1 MCILQ
6 IKRIVLDVGY
16 IKDLCAIGRLKKEEK
31 FNKMSLAKLNIIK
44 ERKKMINNI
53 ESKKQTTKQITIFDN
68 YEFPSYE
75 QIMDVYAKEFASY
88 VLPKGDT
95 IFGFWMQTLA
105 DLEFLNLELGGLTE
119 EYAIDPVNRVVNLK
133 GDEDYIRL
141 RIAHLEKVK
150 GETTLYTD
158 LVDKFDDTNAY
169 AFHNLYPYKGKFY
182 PRLVRTLINAFKLNH
197 NSLLLDPFNGSG
209 TATHEAS
216 LMGIKSVGIDVT
228 PMGIVLSE
236 LKNDLLFI
244 DEQKLNFEPKE
255 LQDILETIEN
265 RKWQHPDPRIH
276 KLMLVIYFDTVDA
289 FVRTSRY
296 NRKGKQGLFIEKLNY
311 IKNCYK
317 KTMEIKDKYGL
328 KFESARI
335 IEVDILE
342 LKSMNEMKEK
352 FDACITSPPYYFSI
366 DYVGKDKIAYD
377 YLGADMK
384 KIESKYLGMKNNV
397 HLKGKGNYNGLP
409 SRVAMYYDDLKEAI
423 KNIFWA
429 LKPGGKLAIII
440 GDSTVNGK
448 KIPTTMTTK
457 KFCEEAGFK
466 FEKLIFNPLLGARNR
481 AIRGESVI
489 ICEKGK

>member
-1 MCILQ
+1 MIENTQ
-6 IKRIVLDVGY
+6 P
-16 IKDLCAIGRLKKEEK
+16 KK
-31 FNKMSLAKLNIIK
+31 L
-44 ERKKMINNI
+44 
-53 ESKKQTTKQITIFDN
+53 TKQATMFDT

-75 QIMDVYAKEFASY
+75 EIMDAYAKEFANY
-88 VLPKGDT
+88 ILPKGNT

-105 DLEFLNLELGGLTE
+105 DLEFLDLELQGLTD
-119 EYAIDPVNRVVNLK
+119 EYKIDPVNRVVNLK
-133 GDEDYIRL
+133 GDEEFIRL

-150 GETTLYTD
+150 GKTTLYTE
-158 LVDKFDDTNAY
+158 LVDKFGDTNAY

-182 PRLVRTLINAFKLNH
+182 PRVVRTLINAFKLNH

-209 TATHEAS
+209 TTTHEAS
-216 LMGIKSVGIDVT
+216 IMGIKSVGIDVT

-244 DEQKLNFEPKE
+244 DEQKLSFTPKE
-255 LQDILETIEN
+255 LQDILEAIEN
-265 RKWQHPDPRIH
+265 RKWQHGDPLIH
-276 KLMLVIYFDTVDA
+276 KLMLAVYFDTVDA
-289 FVRTSRY
+289 FVRTTRY
-296 NRKGKQGLFIEKLNY
+296 NRKGIVGLFIEKFNY

-328 KFESARI
+328 KFEPARI
-335 IEVDILE
+335 IEGDILE
-342 LKSMNEMKEK
+342 LKNMSELEGK

-377 YLGADMK
+377 YLGVDTK
-384 KIESKYLGMKNNV
+384 KIESKYLGMKNSA
-397 HLKGKGNYNGLP
+397 HLKSNYSGLP
-409 SRVAMYYDDLKEAI
+409 PRVAMYYEDLKESI

-457 KFCEEAGFK
+457 KFCEESGFK
-466 FEKLIFNPLLGARNR
+466 FKKLIFNPLLGARNR

-489 ICEKGK
+489 ICEKVE

>member
-1 MCILQ
+1 M
-6 IKRIVLDVGY
+6 IK
-16 IKDLCAIGRLKKEEK
+16 
-31 FNKMSLAKLNIIK
+31 NT
-44 ERKKMINNI
+44 
-53 ESKKQTTKQITIFDN
+53 ESEKQTTTQTTMFGT

-75 QIMDVYAKEFASY
+75 EIMEAYAKEFANY
-88 VLPKGDT
+88 ILPKGDT

-105 DLEFLNLELGGLTE
+105 DLEFLDLELQGLTK
-119 EYAIDPVNRVVNLK
+119 EYSIDPVNRVVNLK
-133 GDEDYIRL
+133 GDEDFIRL

-150 GETTLYTD
+150 EKITLYTE
-158 LVDKFDDTNAY
+158 LVDKFGDTNAY

-182 PRLVRTLINAFKLNH
+182 PRVVRTLLNAFKLNQD
-197 NSLLLDPFNGSG
+197 SLLLDPFNGSG

-244 DEQKLNFEPKE
+244 DEQKLNFAPKK
-255 LQDILETIEN
+255 LQDIFQVIEN
-265 RKWQHPDPRIH
+265 RKWEHSDPLIR
-276 KLMLVIYFDTVDA
+276 KLMLAVYFDTVDA

-296 NRKGKQGLFIEKLNY
+296 NRKGKVGLFIEKLNY
-311 IKNCYK
+311 IRDCYT
-317 KTMEIKDKYGL
+317 KTMQVKEKYGL
-328 KFESARI
+328 KFEPAKI
-335 IEVDILE
+335 IEGDILE
-342 LKSMNEMKEK
+342 LKNMGEMEEK

-384 KIESKYLGMKNNV
+384 KIESKYLGMKNSGT
-397 HLKGKGNYNGLP
+397 LKNNYNGL
-409 SRVAMYYDDLKEAI
+409 SLRVAMYYEDLKESI

-429 LKPGGKLAIII
+429 LKPGGNLAIII

-489 ICEKGK
+489 ICHK

>member
-1 MCILQ
+1 M
-6 IKRIVLDVGY
+6 
-16 IKDLCAIGRLKKEEK
+16 
-31 FNKMSLAKLNIIK
+31 NKNTLTQ
-44 ERKKMINNI
+44 
-53 ESKKQTTKQITIFDN
+53 KQTKQETMFGT

-75 QIMDVYAKEFASY
+75 EIMEAYAKEFANY
-88 VLPKGDT
+88 ILPKGDT

-105 DLEFLNLELGGLTE
+105 DLEFLDLELQGLTD
-119 EYAIDPVNRVVNLK
+119 EYTIDPVNRVVKLK
-133 GDEDYIRL
+133 GDEEFIRL
-141 RIAHLEKVK
+141 RVAHLEKVK
-150 GETTLYTD
+150 GKTTLYND
-158 LVDKFDDTNAY
+158 LVDKFGDTNAY

-182 PRLVRTLINAFKLNH
+182 PRVVRTLINTFKLNH

-209 TATHEAS
+209 TTTHEAS

-228 PMGIVLSE
+228 PMGIVLSD

-244 DEQKLNFEPKE
+244 EEQKLNFTANE
-255 LQDILETIEN
+255 LQNILETIEN
-265 RKWQHPDPRIH
+265 KKWRHADPTIH
-276 KLMLVIYFDTVDA
+276 KLMLAVYFDTVDA

-296 NRKGKQGLFIEKLNY
+296 NRKGKVGLFIEKLNY
-311 IKNCYK
+311 IKDCYR
-317 KTMEIKDKYGL
+317 KTMEIKEKYGL

-335 IEVDILE
+335 IEGDILE
-342 LKSMNEMKEK
+342 LKNMNELLDK

-384 KIESKYLGMKNNV
+384 KIESKYLGMKNNGQIKCNYSGMP
-397 HLKGKGNYNGLP
+397 LK
-409 SRVAMYYDDLKEAI
+409 VAMYYEDLKESI
-423 KNIFWA
+423 KNIFLS

-448 KIPTTMTTK
+448 KIPTTLTTK
-457 KFCEEAGFK
+457 KFCEEVGFK

-489 ICEKGK
+489 ICHKPEGM

>member
-1 MCILQ
+1 M
-6 IKRIVLDVGY
+6 IK
-16 IKDLCAIGRLKKEEK
+16 
-31 FNKMSLAKLNIIK
+31 NTQP
-44 ERKKMINNI
+44 
-53 ESKKQTTKQITIFDN
+53 KKQTKQTTIFGTS
-68 YEFPSYE
+68 EFPSCE
-75 QIMDVYAKEFASY
+75 EIMDAYAKEFENY

-105 DLEFLNLELGGLTE
+105 DLEFLDLELQGLTE
-119 EYAIDPVNRVVNLK
+119 EYKIDPVNRVVQFK
-133 GDEDYIRL
+133 GNDDFIRL

-150 GETTLYTD
+150 GKTTIYTE
-158 LVDKFDDTNAY
+158 LVDKFGDTNAY

-182 PRLVRTLINAFKLNH
+182 PRVVRTLINAFKLNN

-209 TATHEAS
+209 TTTHEAS
-216 LMGIKSVGIDVT
+216 LMGIKSIGIDVT

-244 DEQKLNFEPKE
+244 DEQKLNLTPKE
-255 LQDILETIEN
+255 LQDIIEAIEN
-265 RKWQHPDPRIH
+265 RKWHHADPLIH
-276 KLMLVIYFDTVDA
+276 KLMLAVYFDTVDA

-296 NRKGKQGLFIEKLNY
+296 NRKGKVGLFIEKLNY
-311 IKNCYK
+311 IKDCYK
-317 KTMEIKDKYGL
+317 KTMEIREKYSL
-328 KFESARI
+328 KFEPAKI
-335 IEVDILE
+335 IEGDILQLKNMSE
-342 LKSMNEMKEK
+342 LKGK

-377 YLGADMK
+377 YLGVDMK
-384 KIESKYLGMKNNV
+384 KIELKYLGMKNGKP
-397 HLKGKGNYNGLP
+397 KGYSGLP
-409 SRVAMYYDDLKEAI
+409 TKVAMYYEDLKESI

-440 GDSTVNGK
+440 GDSTVNGR

-457 KFCEEAGFK
+457 KFCDDAGFK

-489 ICEKGK
+489 ICYKPTGA